1 MTEVR
6 NTYDEPSFHCIQGC
20 EETLHPKVLTSGDQ
34 DKNPLESD
42 PFSQQLKADS
52 KSLTADKILLQ
63 WP

>member
-1 MTEVR
+1 M
-6 NTYDEPSFHCIQGC
+6 
-20 EETLHPKVLTSGDQ
+20 LTSGDQ
-34 DKNPLESD
+34 EKNPLESD